1 MNRADTSNSSP
12 TTTWLGAV
20 NSEISHVAESL
31 VTGAI
36 DVVVLDSTE
45 TEVSVSGCDVVLET
59 STTEVV
65 LDESTSDVVLETST
79 TEEEAARSAAFF
91 ADCQLVRASCADCA
105 TWKLEIIAGRKDFS
119 SAYPAF
125 KLRTTTIQF

>member
-79 TEEEAARSAAFF
+79 TEEEVLETSLSDVDDVSATSHIG
-91 ADCQLVRASCADCA
+91 VVSVVASC
-105 TWKLEIIAGRKDFS
+105 
-119 SAYPAF
+119 
-125 KLRTTTIQF
+125 

>member
-20 NSEISHVAESL
+20 NSEISHVTESL
-31 VTGAI
+31 VTGAT

-45 TEVSVSGCDVVLET
+45 TEVSVPGCDVVLET

-65 LDESTSDVVLETST
+65 LDESTSDVVLETSATDDVLDSAT
-79 TEEEAARSAAFF
+79 TSPTQSGRFWTAARSAF
-91 ADCQLVRASCADCA
+91 ALSRDASRCELVSTPTLALLTR
-105 TWKLEIIAGRKDFS
+105 IARE
-119 SAYPAF
+119 
-125 KLRTTTIQF
+125 L